1 MPYGTL
7 TGEIKLTVQGEAIA
21 QQFANLVN
29 ATYNLEML
37 LSGTALQTS
46 HYHYP
51 DKSDGYPFE
60 ALDCLARLSLGAYQQ
75 LISHPRFIE
84 FYSQCTPID
93 VVERS
98 KIGSRPAR
106 RTGQRT
112 LADLRAIPWVFSWN
126 QARYNITAWYGVG
139 HGLRVMQQK
148 NPELYAQLKQY
159 ANAWPFLR
167 YMLIQI
173 ETNLLNAD
181 PELMQAYA
189 ALVEDEAL
197 RSELLT
203 NIMQEHSESI
213 AQVAALLGGSTGQ
226 RRTSLLENIH
236 RRRNPLHILHK
247 MQIEKLSEW
256 RSMPDKSTQEAEILL
271 NKLLVITTAISGGV
285 KSTG

>member
-1 MPYGTL
+1 
-7 TGEIKLTVQGEAIA
+7 
-21 QQFANLVN
+21 
-29 ATYNLEML
+29 
-37 LSGTALQTS
+37 
-46 HYHYP
+46 
-51 DKSDGYPFE
+51 
-60 ALDCLARLSLGAYQQ
+60 
-75 LISHPRFIE
+75 
-84 FYSQCTPID
+84 
-93 VVERS
+93 
-98 KIGSRPAR
+98 
-106 RTGQRT
+106 
-112 LADLRAIPWVFSWN
+112 
-126 QARYNITAWYGVG
+126 
-139 HGLRVMQQK
+139 MQQK